1 MEKGSEPSISLGV
14 FFFFLEVDKD
24 TGFYEQEEKR
34 KSHFKKGYPIFIVS
48 F

>member
-1 MEKGSEPSISLGV
+1 MEKGSEPSISLG
-14 FFFFLEVDKD
+14 FFFLEVDKD

-34 KSHFKKGYPIFIVS
+34 KSHFKKGYPIFIAS